1 MRPSRRKFLTDAGAG
16 GPLLAQGAAQLTS
29 KPARPDAEKKSRARA
44 VGFENRVVFY
54 PARRPGYAAWVA
66 PWKGPDRSLFV
77 SFIEKRRL
85 PNPTHR
91 PIPLAFWEAM
101 GLPI

>member
-1 MRPSRRKFLTDAGAG
+1 MRTSRREFLAAAGAG
-16 GPLLAQGAAQLTS
+16 GSLLSQAASTPQGSAGGA
-29 KPARPDAEKKSRARA
+29 KVWAKAI
-44 VGFENRVVFY
+44 GFEHRAVFY
-54 PARRPGYAAWVA
+54 PVKRPGYAAWVA
-66 PWKGPDRSLFV
+66 PWKGPDGSLFV

-101 GLPI
+101 GL